1 MLWVM
6 EMWSGLT
13 SIACVCVCVDED
25 DTSSWLYGTQE
36 QPAKEG
42 RKQGSA
48 EEKLSF

>member
-1 MLWVM
+1 M
-6 EMWSGLT
+6 
-13 SIACVCVCVDED
+13 CVCVDED

-48 EEKLSF
+48 EEKTVIFDPML